1 MIGKLV
7 FQQKALE
14 DYGNSSQNQGDC
26 QDEECIQATIAYCQ
40 GKEYC
45 NVCQAGA
52 SCISTECKE
61 DGCNG
66 TARKCMEGSIMGKKD
81 KSAYGTKQEE
91 GCL

>member
-66 TARKCMEGSIMGKKD
+66 TARKCMEGGILGKKD
-81 KSAYGTKQEE
+81 KSAYGTKREE
-91 GCL
+91 VCL

>member
-45 NVCQAGA
+45 NVC
-52 SCISTECKE
+52 
-61 DGCNG
+61 
-66 TARKCMEGSIMGKKD
+66 
-81 KSAYGTKQEE
+81 
-91 GCL
+91 